1 MEIKKTALL
10 ILEDNTV
17 FRGILFGAGVET
29 SGEVVFNTGMTGYNE
44 TLTDPSYKGQIVTL
58 TYPLIGN
65 YGVPKLKVKN
75 HLSNLFES
83 DKIHIQA
90 LIVNNYSYDY
100 SHWNADLTLDK
111 WLKKEGIPAITGI
124 DTRML
129 TKKLREKGTM
139 LGRIVIADNFTGS
152 FNKSKC
158 FNPDKQNVV
167 DMVSIKEPV
176 RYSCGNKYAKDIV
189 LIDCG
194 VKHSIIRNL
203 LKRGVNVIR
212 VPWNYD
218 FIDKGI
224 DFDGVLVSN
233 GPGDPNNV
241 KETIKIVKK
250 VLKAGKPILGICL
263 GHQIM
268 ALAVGMKTFKLKYG
282 HRAQNQPCLI
292 KETES
297 CIITSQN
304 HGFTVND
311 KKLPEG
317 WKIWFKNAND
327 GTNEGLIHKTKP
339 FFAVQFHPEASPG
352 PEDAEFIFDK
362 FLEGLK

>member
-17 FRGILFGAGVET
+17 FRGILFGADVET

-111 WLKKEGIPAITGI
+111 WLKKEGIPGITGI

-139 LGRIVIADNFTGS
+139 LGRIVIGS
-152 FNKSKC
+152 KPKKFIKKNV
-158 FNPDKQNVV
+158 FNPDKVNVV
-167 DMVSIKEPV
+167 KLVSVEEPIKYE
-176 RYSCGNKYAKDIV
+176 CNDKYAKDVIV
-189 LIDCG
+189 
-194 VKHSIIRNL
+194 
-203 LKRGVNVIR
+203 
-212 VPWNYD
+212 
-218 FIDKGI
+218 
-224 DFDGVLVSN
+224 
-233 GPGDPNNV
+233 
-241 KETIKIVKK
+241 
-250 VLKAGKPILGICL
+250 
-263 GHQIM
+263 
-268 ALAVGMKTFKLKYG
+268 
-282 HRAQNQPCLI
+282 
-292 KETES
+292 
-297 CIITSQN
+297 
-304 HGFTVND
+304 
-311 KKLPEG
+311 
-317 WKIWFKNAND
+317 
-327 GTNEGLIHKTKP
+327 
-339 FFAVQFHPEASPG
+339 
-352 PEDAEFIFDK
+352 
-362 FLEGLK
+362 